1 MKPPRLIS
9 ESLQWDYKP
18 HEIDI
23 LIPPVGLST
32 PLDGYLNPSSGIV
45 NPPRWISET
54 LLWDYNPHVWISES
68 LQWNNKP
75 SGKISESL
83 QWDYKPHR

>member
-1 MKPPRLIS
+1 MKSLRWIS

-45 NPPRWISET
+45 NPQEGY
-54 LLWDYNPHVWISES
+54 LNPSSGIINPKDGF
-68 LQWNNKP
+68 LNP
-75 SGKISESL
+75 SSGIIIPWKDI
-83 QWDYKPHR
+83 